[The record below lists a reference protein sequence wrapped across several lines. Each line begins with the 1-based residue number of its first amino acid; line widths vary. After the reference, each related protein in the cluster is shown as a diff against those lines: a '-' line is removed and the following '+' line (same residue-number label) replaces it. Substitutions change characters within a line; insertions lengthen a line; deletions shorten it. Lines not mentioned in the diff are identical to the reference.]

1 VSERNAWRVS
11 PLACSGPTP
20 FNNRHSL
27 AYTNPSSPS
36 HYPTNRARAA
46 LAIILGAFESSLGP
60 VSKFVPTS
68 THFFLAAVVA
78 AIAEPRVTLPALPVS
93 LSKLL
98 GGAGGRAR
106 RGAAT
111 PSRRR

>member
-1 VSERNAWRVS
+1 
-11 PLACSGPTP
+11 
-20 FNNRHSL
+20 
-27 AYTNPSSPS
+27 
-36 HYPTNRARAA
+36 
-46 LAIILGAFESSLGP
+46 